1 MHTYEV
7 MLAFQPELDEE
18 TRKAS
23 LGKLESI
30 ISDGKGKIGD
40 LNQLGM
46 RTFAYEIKKVK
57 EGFFILASFEI
68 EPSQIT
74 RIREFLN
81 SDKAVVRGM
90 LTKQKIPVKGK
101 KDGQSEQSAIDRAS
115 HQGT

>member
-1 MHTYEV
+1 MDTYEV

-23 LGKLESI
+23 LEKLESI
-30 ISDGKGKIGD
+30 ISDGKGKIED

-46 RTFAYEIKKVK
+46 RKFAYEIKKVK

-68 EPSQIT
+68 EPSRIS

-81 SDKAVVRGM
+81 SDKAVVRAM
-90 LTKQKIPVKGK
+90 LTKQRIPVKGK
-101 KDGQSEQSAIDRAS
+101 KDGQSEQSTIDRAS